1 MKIRGRVAHVGMIT
15 TGVSQRTGNKWK
27 SQEIVIEYFDNDNAR
42 YPDSVNV
49 RIFGE
54 RVDTLHLQVNDE
66 VEASIGLNAREYDG
80 RFYNEARVYRIERV
94 GGSLQQPAAQAPS
107 PAGGEEPVH
116 DDVSPVKPS
125 SEASNGDDL
134 PF

>member
-1 MKIRGRVAHVGMIT
+1 MKIRGRVAHVGVIT

-54 RVDTLHLQVNDE
+54 RVDSLKLQVNDE

-80 RFYNEARVYRIERV
+80 RFYNEARVYQIERV
-94 GGSLQQPAAQAPS
+94 GGSLQQPAAPA

-116 DDVSPVKPS
+116 NVPQVIKPS
-125 SEASNGDDL
+125 FEASKGDDM

>member
-1 MKIRGRVAHVGMIT
+1 MKIRGRVAHVGVIT

-54 RVDTLHLQVNDE
+54 RVDTLQLQVNDE

-94 GGSLQQPAAQAPS
+94 GGSLPQPAAPAPAS
-107 PAGGEEPVH
+107 VEEPVH
-116 DDVSPVKPS
+116 NDVSPVKPS
-125 SEASNGDDL
+125 SEAANGDDL

>member
-1 MKIRGRVAHVGMIT
+1 MKIRGRVAHVGVIT

-27 SQEIVIEYFDNDNAR
+27 SQEVVIEYFDNDNAR

-54 RVDTLHLQVNDE
+54 RVDNLQLQVNDE

-80 RFYNEARVYRIERV
+80 RFYNESRVYRIERV
-94 GGSLQQPAAQAPS
+94 GDSLPRPAEQAPA
-107 PAGGEEPVH
+107 PACGEEPVH
-116 DDVSPVKPS
+116 NDVSQVMPS
-125 SEASNGDDL
+125 SEASKGDDL

>member
-1 MKIRGRVAHVGMIT
+1 MKIRGRVAHVGVIT

-27 SQEIVIEYFDNDNAR
+27 SQEVVIEYFDNDNAR

-54 RVDTLHLQVNDE
+54 RVDNLQLQVNDE

-94 GGSLQQPAAQAPS
+94 GGSLQQPAAPAPAS
-107 PAGGEEPVH
+107 GEEPAH
-116 DDVSPVKPS
+116 DDVSPVIKPS
-125 SEASNGDDL
+125 SEASKGDDL

>member
-1 MKIRGRVAHVGMIT
+1 MKIKGRVAHVGVIT

-27 SQEIVIEYFDNDNAR
+27 SQEVVIEYFDNDNAR

-49 RIFGE
+49 KIFGE
-54 RVDTLHLQVNDE
+54 RVDSLHLQVNDE
-66 VEASIGLNAREYDG
+66 VEASIVLNARECDG
-80 RFYNEARVYRIERV
+80 RFYNDARVYWIERV
-94 GGSLQQPAAQAPS
+94 GGSLQQPAAPAPAS
-107 PAGGEEPVH
+107 VEEPVH

-125 SEASNGDDL
+125 SEAANGDDL

>member
-1 MKIRGRVAHVGMIT
+1 M
-15 TGVSQRTGNKWK
+15 
-27 SQEIVIEYFDNDNAR
+27 IEYFDNDNAR

-54 RVDTLHLQVNDE
+54 RVDMLQLHVNDE

-80 RFYNEARVYRIERV
+80 RFYNEARVYRIERM
-94 GGSLQQPAAQAPS
+94 GGSLPQPAAPAPAS
-107 PAGGEEPVH
+107 AEEPVH
-116 DDVSPVKPS
+116 NDVSPVMPS
-125 SEASNGDDL
+125 SEASKGDDL

>member
-1 MKIRGRVAHVGMIT
+1 MKIRGRVAHVGVIT

-54 RVDTLHLQVNDE
+54 RVDTLKLQVNDE

-94 GGSLQQPAAQAPS
+94 GGSLPQQAAPA
-107 PAGGEEPVH
+107 PASGEEPAH
-116 DDVSPVKPS
+116 DDVSPVIKPS
-125 SEASNGDDL
+125 SEASKGDDL

>member
-1 MKIRGRVAHVGMIT
+1 MKIKGRLAHVGVIT
-15 TGVSQRTGNKWK
+15 IGVSQRTGNKWK

-54 RVDTLHLQVNDE
+54 RVDTLQLQVNDE

-94 GGSLQQPAAQAPS
+94 GGSLPQPAAPAPAS
-107 PAGGEEPVH
+107 VEEPVH
-116 DDVSPVKPS
+116 DDVSPVIKPS
-125 SEASNGDDL
+125 SEASKGDDL

>member
-1 MKIRGRVAHVGMIT
+1 MKIKGRVAHVGVIT

-27 SQEIVIEYFDNDNAR
+27 SQEVVIEYFDNDNAR

-54 RVDTLHLQVNDE
+54 RVDTLKLQVNDE

-94 GGSLQQPAAQAPS
+94 GGSLPQPAAPAQ
-107 PAGGEEPVH
+107 AGGEEPAH
-116 DDVSPVKPS
+116 DVPPVKPS
-125 SEASNGDDL
+125 SEAANGDDM

>member
-1 MKIRGRVAHVGMIT
+1 MKIKGRVAHVGVMT

-54 RVDTLHLQVNDE
+54 RVDTLQLQVNDE

-80 RFYNEARVYRIERV
+80 RFYNEARIYRIERV
-94 GGSLQQPAAQAPS
+94 GGSLPQPAAPAPS
-107 PAGGEEPVH
+107 PVGGEEQVH
-116 DDVSPVKPS
+116 NDVSPVKPS
-125 SEASNGDDL
+125 SEASKGDDL

>member
-1 MKIRGRVAHVGMIT
+1 MKIRGRVAHVGVIT

-27 SQEIVIEYFDNDNAR
+27 SQEIVIEYFDDDNAR

-49 RIFGE
+49 KIFGE
-54 RVDTLHLQVNDE
+54 RVDTLQLQVNDE

-80 RFYNEARVYRIERV
+80 RFYNEARLYRIERV
-94 GGSLQQPAAQAPS
+94 GGSLQQPAAQAPAS
-107 PAGGEEPVH
+107 GEEPVH
-116 DDVSPVKPS
+116 SDVPPVTKPS
-125 SEASNGDDL
+125 SEAANGDDM

>member
-1 MKIRGRVAHVGMIT
+1 MKIKGRAHVGVMT
-15 TGVSQRTGNKWK
+15 TGVSQRTGNTWK
-27 SQEIVIEYFDNDNAR
+27 SQEVVIEYFDNDNAR

-94 GGSLQQPAAQAPS
+94 GGSLPQPAAQAPAS
-107 PAGGEEPVH
+107 VEEPVH
-116 DDVSPVKPS
+116 NDVSPVKPS
-125 SEASNGDDL
+125 SEAANGDDL

>member
-1 MKIRGRVAHVGMIT
+1 MKIRGRVAHVGVIT

-27 SQEIVIEYFDNDNAR
+27 SQEVVIEYFDNDNAR

-54 RVDTLHLQVNDE
+54 RVDTLQLQVNDE

-94 GGSLQQPAAQAPS
+94 GGSLPQPAAPAPAS
-107 PAGGEEPVH
+107 VEEPVH
-116 DDVSPVKPS
+116 VDVSPVIKPS
-125 SEASNGDDL
+125 SEASKGDDL

>member
-1 MKIRGRVAHVGMIT
+1 MKIRGRVAHVGVIT

-27 SQEIVIEYFDNDNAR
+27 SQEIVIEYFDDDNAR

-49 RIFGE
+49 KIFGE
-54 RVDTLHLQVNDE
+54 RVDTLQLQVNDE

-80 RFYNEARVYRIERV
+80 RFYNEARLYRIERV
-94 GGSLQQPAAQAPS
+94 GGSLQQPPAQAPAS
-107 PAGGEEPVH
+107 GEEPVH
-116 DDVSPVKPS
+116 NDVQHVINPS
-125 SEASNGDDL
+125 FEASKGDDI